1 MKKNEYEVVGVMSG
15 TSLDGI
21 DLAHIKFTKQTNWSF
36 SILSA
41 ETVPYSSEWKEN
53 LKLAIELNDTGL
65 KKLNLNYT
73 KYLAVTISNFL
84 LKNSIKNLDA
94 VCSHG
99 HTVKH
104 EPQNGFTLQIG
115 NLPEL
120 VKWIGHKV
128 VCDFRVQD
136 MALGGQGAPLVPIGD
151 ELLFSNFKYCLNL
164 GGFANI
170 SSQFKL
176 ERMAYDICALNTVLN
191 YYAEKMGFPYDDKG
205 KIAAS
210 GKFNPELFQ
219 KLENLSYYNLSPP
232 KSLGIEWVHQ
242 EVFPLL
248 KPYESD
254 LTSVLN
260 TYTKHAASQISEN
273 FNDDPASEVIVTGGG
288 SFNDFLIQQIREGTK
303 TQLVIPSEEIINFK
317 EALIF
322 GLLGVLRLREEIN
335 VLRSVTGAK
344 NDHSSGVIFIP

>member
-21 DLAHIKFTKQTNWSF
+21 DLAHIRFIKQKEWGF

-41 ETVPYSSEWKEN
+41 ETIPYSFEWK
-53 LKLAIELNDTGL
+53 D
-65 KKLNLNYT
+65 KLNLAIGLKDPELKALNIEYT
-73 KYLAVTISNFL
+73 QFLARTIFNFL
-84 LKNSIKNLDA
+84 QKNSIKNLDA
-94 VCSHG
+94 ICSHG

-104 EPQNGFTLQIG
+104 KPQNGFTLQIG

-120 VKWIGHKV
+120 ANSLGIKV

-136 MALGGQGAPLVPIGD
+136 VALGGQGAPLVPIGD
-151 ELLFSNFKYCLNL
+151 EMLFSDFKYCLNL

-170 SSQFKL
+170 STRIKT
-176 ERMAYDICALNTVLN
+176 ERIAYDICALNTVLN
-191 YYAEKMGFPYDDKG
+191 SLAEKAGFPFDDRG
-205 KIAAS
+205 RIAKS

-219 KLENLSYYNLSPP
+219 KLENLSYYNLPPP

-248 KPYESD
+248 KHYK
-254 LTSVLN
+254 LKNASVLN
-260 TYTKHAASQISEN
+260 TYTQHAASQISRN
-273 FNDDPASEVIVTGGG
+273 FDNDPASEAIITGGG
-288 SFNDFLIQQIREGTK
+288 SFNAYLIQQINER
-303 TQLVIPSEEIINFK
+303 TQTQIVIPSEEIVNFK

-322 GLLGVLRLREEIN
+322 GLLGVLRLRNEIN
-335 VLRSVTGAK
+335 VLSSVTGAK
-344 NDHSSGVIFIP
+344 KDHSSGVVFIP